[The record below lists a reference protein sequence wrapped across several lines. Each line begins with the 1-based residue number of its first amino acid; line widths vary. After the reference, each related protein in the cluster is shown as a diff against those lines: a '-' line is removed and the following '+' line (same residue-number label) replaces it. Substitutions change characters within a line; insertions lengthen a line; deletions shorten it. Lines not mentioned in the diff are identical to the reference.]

1 MQLKYYKMMT
11 PAWLKRGKHGVRFS
25 TEVEWNDV
33 EMYIPADT
41 RFNESIFQVLLVK
54 KDELNR
60 EKPYT
65 VRIVAGLEF
74 RPGESYAG
82 GSAIGRLD
90 ERLSVVEQRVAVV
103 EQRLNQPPP
112 PVVRPRDPMCIMISG
127 KQRAHGFEIRD
138 PSGYRTRGPY
148 RGVEGV
154 PGARGLFDTRYL
166 PMGDVDTEFREGVLA
181 PTITS
186 ERWPQV
192 FRMEISGQPS
202 DDPEAQSWG
211 AISSDVDGGHAA
223 SINYSAALDPSSG
236 LRFTVF
242 RGERNEFYRINYF
255 EVSVYQ

>member
-1 MQLKYYKMMT
+1 MQLKFYKMMT
-11 PAWLKRGKHGVRFS
+11 PAWLKRGKSNVRFS
-25 TEVEWNDV
+25 SEVEWNDV
-33 EMYIPADT
+33 ELYVPADT
-41 RFNESIFQVLLVK
+41 RFNESIFQVSLVK

-65 VRIVAGLEF
+65 VKIVAGMEF

-82 GSAIGRLD
+82 GAALGRLD
-90 ERLSVVEQRVAVV
+90 ERLTAI
-103 EQRLNQPPP
+103 EQRLAAPP
-112 PVVRPRDPMCIMISG
+112 VRPRDPMCIMIAG
-127 KQRAHGFEIRD
+127 KQRAHGIEIRD

-154 PGARGLFDTRYL
+154 PGARGLFDTRYQ
-166 PMGDVDTEFREGVLA
+166 PMGDPDTEFRDGVLA
-181 PTITS
+181 PTINS
-186 ERWPQV
+186 DRWPQV

-211 AISSDVDGGHAA
+211 AISSDVDGGHAT
-223 SINYSAALDPSSG
+223 SFTYSAAIDPSSG